1 MNERWG
7 RLTTRGPGVAALM
20 LSGWLLAFPLA
31 AAPTVQVGFS
41 PEGTAQQLVLTVI
54 GEAQRDIRLMGYA
67 FTSPEVARAL
77 IAAHRRGVGVW
88 VVVDAKA
95 NQNGAGLAA
104 LNLLA
109 NAGVNV
115 RTVNAYKILHDKV
128 IVVDGVTTETGSF
141 NFSRS
146 AHRANSENVVVLRE
160 MPEIAQQYLAHWQ
173 SRWVQGQDWQP
184 NY

>member
-1 MNERWG
+1 
-7 RLTTRGPGVAALM
+7 
-20 LSGWLLAFPLA
+20 
-31 AAPTVQVGFS
+31 
-41 PEGTAQQLVLTVI
+41 
-54 GEAQRDIRLMGYA
+54 MGYA

-77 IAAHRRGVGVW
+77 IAAHRRGVAVG

-95 NQNGAGLAA
+95 NQNGAGRAA

-115 RTVNAYKILHDKV
+115 RTVNRYKILHDKV

-146 AHRANSENVVVLRE
+146 AHRVI
-160 MPEIAQQYLAHWQ
+160 PPKI
-173 SRWVQGQDWQP
+173 
-184 NY
+184 

>member
-1 MNERWG
+1 MYNSSMREAMKTVITG
-7 RLTTRGPGVAALM
+7 LLLIGALTVL
-20 LSGWLLAFPLA
+20 PLQ
-31 AAPTVQVGFS
+31 AAPSVQTGFS

-54 GEAQRDIRLMGYA
+54 GEAQHDIRLMGYA

-77 IAAHRRGVGVW
+77 IAAHQRGVGVW
-88 VVVDAKA
+88 VVVDALA
-95 NQNGAGLAA
+95 NQKGAGRAA

-115 RTVNAYKILHDKV
+115 RTVNTYKILHDKV

-146 AHRANSENVVVLRE
+146 ANRANSENVVVLRD
-160 MPEIAQQYLAHWQ
+160 MPEVARPYLVHWQ
-173 SRWVQGQDWQP
+173 SRWAQGQDWQST
-184 NY
+184 Y

>member
-1 MNERWG
+1 MNKTR
-7 RLTTRGPGVAALM
+7 RLPARVFGVAALV
-20 LSGWLLAFPLA
+20 LSGWLPASPLLA
-31 AAPTVQVGFS
+31 APAVQVGFS
-41 PEGTAQQLVLTVI
+41 PEGSAQQLVLSVI

-77 IAAHRRGVGVW
+77 IAAHRRGLTVG

-95 NQNGAGLAA
+95 NRNGAGRAA

-115 RTVNAYKILHDKV
+115 HSYKILHDKV
-128 IVVDGVTTETGSF
+128 IDVDGVTTETGSF

-146 AHRANSENVVVLRE
+146 AHRANSENVVVLRD
-160 MPEIAQQYLAHWQ
+160 MPEVAKPYLAHWQ
-173 SRWVQGQDWQP
+173 SRWAQGQDWQST
-184 NY
+184 Y